1 VRVALVTAHYPPLLS
16 GHADYCELLAHALI
30 DEGLDVEVVVLG
42 STSATGE
49 GRRTPDGIKVSS
61 GPLPAS
67 LSDLVKAVDAISA
80 TNPDV
85 VLLQF
90 EAHAFMLKWM
100 PHLLPAAIRH
110 RGLRVVMT
118 YHELWK
124 PGRFGHL
131 PKAILLNTA
140 DRVVTFS
147 RWHAAGVSRFRHVGP
162 SPDIV
167 ACGSNITKVVSADRQ
182 LLRARYDIGVD
193 AVVFTSFGFIMAD
206 HCTNELIRSVANLRS
221 EGIDARLQVIGR
233 FDPATDGYHQHLT
246 QTCREFELN
255 DAITWHGRVVDELAV
270 ARLIGL
276 SDIGVLPYSS
286 GVGENNGA
294 FAAFAHYGLP
304 TVTTSGDRSV
314 AMEQEA
320 IALFAEPTE
329 QGLTDAMRTLATD
342 AEQRILLAKTVK
354 EWSLRRTWKV
364 VGTTYAALLATNPDP
379 VEVT

>member
-16 GHADYCELLAHALI
+16 GHADYCELLAHSLI

-42 STSATGE
+42 SSSADGE
-49 GRRTPDGIKVSS
+49 GSRIPAGVQVSS
-61 GPLPAS
+61 GPLPDS
-67 LSDLVKAVDAISA
+67 FGNLVKAVDTISA
-80 TNPDV
+80 TKPDV

-90 EAHAFMLKWM
+90 EAHAFSLKWI
-100 PHLLPAAIRH
+100 PHLLPAAIRR

-140 DRVVTFS
+140 HRVVTFS
-147 RWHAAGVSRFRHVGP
+147 RWHADGVSRFRRFGP

-193 AVVFTSFGFIMAD
+193 AVVFTSFGFVMAD
-206 HCTNELIRSVANLRS
+206 HCTNELVRSVANLRS
-221 EGIDARLQVIGR
+221 EGIDARLQMIGR
-233 FDPATDGYHQHLT
+233 FDPATDGYHQQLT
-246 QTCREFELN
+246 QTCRELDLN
-255 DAITWHGRVVDELAV
+255 DAITWHGRVVDEMAV

-304 TVTTSGDRSV
+304 TVTTSGERSV
-314 AMEQEA
+314 AMEQEN
-320 IALFAEPTE
+320 IALFTGATE
-329 QGLTDAMRTLATD
+329 QGLTDAMRILAAD
-342 AEQRILLAKTVK
+342 SEQRILLAKRVK

-364 VGTTYAALLATNPDP
+364 VGTAYAALLGSDPDP